1 MLVWHFRYP
10 LHQANPDDLEASESI
25 TFTLIGQIEEV
36 LEMVGVIVFMYALL
50 QYLAWHRVRV
60 ELSAPGGL
68 SERSFS
74 GPERD
79 ASA

>member
-1 MLVWHFRYP
+1 MN
-10 LHQANPDDLEASESI
+10 ATDNM
-25 TFTLIGQIEEV
+25 TFTLIGQAEEV

-50 QYLAWHRVRV
+50 QYLAWHKVRV
-60 ELSAPGGL
+60 ELSFAGGR
-68 SERSFS
+68 SEPSIT